1 MLNGHAAWCSPPLEG
16 QIQINDKAPIV
27 QVFVLFF
34 PPLQKE
40 ENQDQQKI

>member
-1 MLNGHAAWCSPPLEG
+1 MMFSTTRGANTDKWQGHLF
-16 QIQINDKAPIV
+16 APIV
-27 QVFVLFF
+27 QVYVLFF